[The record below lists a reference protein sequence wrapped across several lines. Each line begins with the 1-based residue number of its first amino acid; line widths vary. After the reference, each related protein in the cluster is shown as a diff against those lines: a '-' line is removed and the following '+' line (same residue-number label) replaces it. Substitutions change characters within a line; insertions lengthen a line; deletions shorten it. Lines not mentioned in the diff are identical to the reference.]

1 MTSIGCD
8 RDVDRARSLLDFGTS
23 HTVAVLARADG
34 RVEPLLFDA
43 SPLLSS
49 AVFAGADGRLL
60 VGRDADRSARADPA
74 RYEPNP
80 KRRLDEGTLLL
91 GEAEIGVVD
100 ACAAVLRRVREE
112 AARTLGGSAPART
125 VLTCPAGWGPQ
136 RRGVLSAAASAA
148 GLTGVELVSEPV
160 AAAAYFTTVLGHQ
173 VRHGDAIVVYD
184 FGGGTFDV
192 SVVRRTGDDAW
203 DVAAADGLDVG
214 GVDLDAAVVDWARR
228 TVRPDD
234 PTWQRLL
241 APQSPADRRHRR
253 HLWDDARAAKEQLS
267 RGTTADLAVPVLD
280 VDAHLTRSE
289 YEAFAQPWLERTVR
303 LTRDTIAASRISAD
317 RLTGVFLVGG
327 ASRTPLVATML
338 HRALRLAPVVIE
350 QPELVVAHGGLV
362 TLTGS
367 PPTSPLTVPLTPPVT
382 EPVTRPM
389 TQPPATPSTPPPS
402 STVPPP
408 TPPPAVDPQPDR
420 PAPPEAFSGA
430 GFKEIMDEFFGTAKT
445 DAPLRPGRNHET
457 DVVLTKAQVREGV
470 VVLNMNWP
478 TLCVPCKGTGVAG
491 GLVRGA
497 TCATCRGS
505 GLTGALGR
513 RTLKVRLPA
522 GIGDRQ
528 RVRLSGRA
536 HPSPD
541 PGGPAGDLFVR
552 VLIDPHEG
560 FQRQGDD
567 YLYTLDVTREQARSG
582 AVVTVPTTTG
592 TVEIRLPKDIPD
604 GRTMRIPG
612 RGARPD
618 GALLL
623 TIRIR

>member
-1 MTSIGCD
+1 MTSIAPGL
-8 RDVDRARSLLDFGTS
+8 ALDFGTS

-49 AVFAGADGRLL
+49 AVFAGTDGRLL

-91 GEAEIGVVD
+91 GDAEIGVVD

-289 YEAFAQPWLERTVR
+289 YETFAQPWLERTVR
-303 LTRDTIAASRISAD
+303 LTRDTIAASKVPAD

-367 PPTSPLTVPLTPPVT
+367 APTSPFTVPLTVPPVSEMPPPVA
-382 EPVTRPM
+382 E
-389 TQPPATPSTPPPS
+389 
-402 STVPPP
+402 VPPP
-408 TPPPAVDPQPDR
+408 VAEVPPPVAEVPPPVAEVPPPFTKVTDSQPD
-420 PAPPEAFSGA
+420 PPEAYSGA

-445 DAPLRPGRNHET
+445 RAPLRPGRNHET

-491 GLVRGA
+491 GVIRGA
-497 TCATCRGS
+497 TCGTCRGS

-528 RVRLSGRA
+528 RVRLSGRG

-552 VLIDPHEG
+552 VLVDPHEG

-567 YLYTLDVTREQARSG
+567 YLYTLDVTGEQARSG

-604 GRTMRIPG
+604 GRTMRVPD
-612 RGARPD
+612 RGARPG
-618 GALLL
+618 GALLV